1 MLSSPTGPGGST
13 GFGARG
19 KHASAPRAV
28 PGGGALR
35 GGPAGADGGR
45 VAVSDTRIGIAAEP
59 RARRSAPRSTTK
71 PSGVWLR
78 RSVAGDL
85 AARAGRR
92 PTGEYAPGRRS
103 RAVAHDVADAGD

>member
-1 MLSSPTGPGGST
+1 MLSSPTGPGGAT

-19 KHASAPRAV
+19 EHASATPAV
-28 PGGGALR
+28 PEGGALM
-35 GGPAGADGGR
+35 GEPAGADGGR
-45 VAVSDTRIGIAAEP
+45 VAVSDTRIAAEP

-92 PTGEYAPGRRS
+92 PTAECAPGRRS
-103 RAVAHDVADAGD
+103 RAVPHDVADAGD